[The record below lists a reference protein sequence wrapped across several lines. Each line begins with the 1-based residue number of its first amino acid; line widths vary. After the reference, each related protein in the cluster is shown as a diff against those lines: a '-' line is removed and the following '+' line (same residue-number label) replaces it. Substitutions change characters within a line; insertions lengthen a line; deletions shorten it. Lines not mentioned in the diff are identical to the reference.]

1 MQIRNLLNLNL
12 SNSQINRVF
21 KNISSQIT
29 LNFINT
35 LSQLIFPPLMII
47 IFGIE
52 KFGFWIFLLSIPSLI
67 GFFNISEAARIEM
80 SINYNKKKKSEVQ
93 KIFINSNFLTSFIT
107 LLFVFISLIFLK
119 FYHLDNKFIEEI
131 DFKFLIFFIF
141 TSFYLNFLFSILRN
155 GILYKGI
162 LYIDTYIQSFFD
174 IFSKVLILI
183 LGFYTQN
190 LLYAGLALFVSNVIQ
205 SCVLY
210 YFFTINNENLK
221 LFSLKLFSKKE
232 IFRILKLSIPHYI
245 STLNVLLKNSVLIIL
260 LGSFFNYQL
269 VGFVSTLKTLFY
281 FLPIKFLDVIGKS
294 FNYELT
300 KFYSEGK
307 KILLKKLFV
316 KLMKFI
322 SFIIILYLFLSLTLG
337 KIIYEIWT
345 NYSYEFNNLVYI
357 LLIFETS
364 LFISSYYV
372 KIIQIYIN
380 KFFNLSIIE
389 LLVNLTV
396 IIISYLSFL
405 NGINFT
411 IIFVLNLVASF
422 ILMFYNYYDTKKIF
436 ID

>member
-1 MQIRNLLNLNL
+1 M
-12 SNSQINRVF
+12 
-21 KNISSQIT
+21 
-29 LNFINT
+29 
-35 LSQLIFPPLMII
+35 
-47 IFGIE
+47 
-52 KFGFWIFLLSIPSLI
+52 
-67 GFFNISEAARIEM
+67 
-80 SINYNKKKKSEVQ
+80 
-93 KIFINSNFLTSFIT
+93 
-107 LLFVFISLIFLK
+107 LFVFISLIFLK

>member
-1 MQIRNLLNLNL
+1 MHIRNLLNLNL

>member
-80 SINYNKKKKSEVQ
+80 SINYNKKRKSEVQ

-300 KFYSEGK
+300 KFYSEGR

-316 KLMKFI
+316 KLIKFI
-322 SFIIILYLFLSLTLG
+322 SFMIIVYLFLSLTLG
-337 KIIYEIWT
+337 KIIYEMWT